1 MGHLKRVFGSQV
13 QGGKGVVLPHLYFT
27 YLFMSLAS
35 SAVYH
40 LLGREV
46 LVSLFSWYYL
56 NGVDQVL
63 MGVAVLELLIRIP
76 LINRRAKG

>member
-1 MGHLKRVFGSQV
+1 MKHLKRVFGVQV
-13 QGGKGVVLPHLYFT
+13 QGGRGVVLPHLYFT
-27 YLFMSLAS
+27 YLFISLSS

-40 LLGREV
+40 LLGRDV
-46 LVSLFSWYYL
+46 LVSIFSWYYL

-63 MGVAVLELLIRIP
+63 IGVAVIEILVRVP